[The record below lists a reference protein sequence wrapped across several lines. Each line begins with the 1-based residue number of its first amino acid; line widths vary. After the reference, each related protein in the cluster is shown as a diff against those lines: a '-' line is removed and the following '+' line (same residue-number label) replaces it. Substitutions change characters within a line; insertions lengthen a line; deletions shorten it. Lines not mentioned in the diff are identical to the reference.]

1 MNKSPSTSKDAFAK
15 AASPQEP
22 KPTKQAETEQI
33 KFVSD
38 PMSFT
43 IHGTQGGKS
52 KVVIEDQNGTLEAE
66 FIPEKA
72 QKPTLNLNTD
82 DITLDWQE
90 EGYRILLKQEDG
102 PSDMGIDGG
111 RITRLVMVDDK
122 ENTVNFDNGEWAE
135 EPSLPIEHALVD
147 KVKSELNGTHE
158 QEVEDAN
165 DITPEIDPD
174 HDI

>member
-22 KPTKQAETEQI
+22 KPTKQAESEQI
-33 KFVSD
+33 NFVPD

-43 IHGTQGGKS
+43 ISGTQGGKS
-52 KVVIEDQNGTLEAE
+52 KVVIEDQNGTFEAE
-66 FIPEKA
+66 FIPEMA
-72 QKPTLNLNTD
+72 QKPPLNLNTD
-82 DITLDWQE
+82 DISLDWQE

-135 EPSLPIEHALVD
+135 EPSLPIEYALVD
-147 KVKSELNGTHE
+147 KVKSELNGVHD
-158 QEVEDAN
+158 QEVDEAP
-165 DITPEIDPD
+165 DITTKNDPD

>member
-1 MNKSPSTSKDAFAK
+1 M
-15 AASPQEP
+15 
-22 KPTKQAETEQI
+22 
-33 KFVSD
+33 
-38 PMSFT
+38 
-43 IHGTQGGKS
+43 
-52 KVVIEDQNGTLEAE
+52 IEDQDGTLEAE

-72 QKPTLNLNTD
+72 QKPPLNLNTD

-90 EGYRILLKQEDG
+90 EGYRILLKQESG
-102 PSDMGIDGG
+102 PSEMGIDGG

-135 EPSLPIEHALVD
+135 EPSLPIEYALVD

-158 QEVEDAN
+158 QEVDQAT
-165 DITPEIDPD
+165 DITPKNDLD